1 MTAEHSSGGPD
12 MPLHGRIVAQ
22 QKNLYLV
29 DTEQG
34 IVEARLRG
42 TLKRTR
48 DKPWVGDI
56 VSLDLIER
64 SPLRGI
70 ITETAKRR
78 NLLRRPTIA
87 NVDHVLFLVTLA
99 EPKVELETVDRFLVC
114 AEDLGLEATLVF
126 NKTDL
131 LAPSD
136 TALLDE
142 HMSIYRRAGYRCIA
156 ASATLGD
163 GTDTIL
169 DACRGKVSTL
179 AGPSGVGKSTLLNRL
194 APGRELRTA
203 EVSPRTARGVHT
215 TTTTALFALGDNTY
229 VADTPGFAVIDLP
242 DIDPRDVA
250 LCMPEL
256 REHVGICRFN
266 DCMHREEPGCAVREL
281 VQKGEI
287 AQSRYDHYLR
297 FCAEL
302 ERRALTN
309 PTARNQ

>member
-1 MTAEHSSGGPD
+1 MA
-12 MPLHGRIVAQ
+12 LRGRIVSQ

-29 DTEQG
+29 DTEEG

-42 TLKRTR
+42 TLKRKR

-56 VSLDLIER
+56 VTLELIDR
-64 SPLRGI
+64 APLRGI
-70 ITETAKRR
+70 IAETAERR

-87 NVDHVLFLVTLA
+87 NVDHVLFLVTLV
-99 EPKVELETVDRFLVC
+99 EPKVEPETVDRFLVC
-114 AEDLGLEATLVF
+114 AEELELESTLVF

-131 LAPSD
+131 LDSSEQASLEEYM
-136 TALLDE
+136 A
-142 HMSIYRRAGYRCIA
+142 IYRRVGYRCIA
-156 ASATLGD
+156 ASAALGD
-163 GTDTIL
+163 GIDAVVE
-169 DACRGKVSTL
+169 ACRGKVSTM

-194 APGRELRTA
+194 APGRELKTA
-203 EVSPRTARGVHT
+203 EVSARTARGVHT
-215 TTTTALFALGDNTY
+215 TTTTALFSLGDNTY

-281 VQKGEI
+281 VTKGEI
-287 AQSRYDHYLR
+287 PRSRYEHYLR

-302 ERRALTN
+302 ERRDQLN